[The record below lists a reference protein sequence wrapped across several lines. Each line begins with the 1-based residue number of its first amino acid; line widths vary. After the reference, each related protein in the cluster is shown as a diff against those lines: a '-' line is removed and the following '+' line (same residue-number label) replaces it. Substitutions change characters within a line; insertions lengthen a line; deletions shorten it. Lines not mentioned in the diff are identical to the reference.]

1 MVFIFITF
9 FLLNT
14 LLTRFAPDAPF
25 EPWLTFIYG
34 TLTTGIILLV
44 WEFIY
49 HNRFLRMIA
58 ASIIIWTAALS
69 LFLTFL
75 VVMKLALPL
84 LFVVA
89 IPLEVLEVI
98 WYLFRRNRKR

>member
-1 MVFIFITF
+1 V
-9 FLLNT
+9 
-14 LLTRFAPDAPF
+14 
-25 EPWLTFIYG
+25 
-34 TLTTGIILLV
+34 V

-58 ASIIIWTAALS
+58 ASIIIWTSALS

-75 VVMKLALPL
+75 VVMNLPLPL

-89 IPLEVLEVI
+89 IPLEILEII
-98 WYLFRRNRKR
+98 WYLFRRNRKK